1 MATHI
6 SRGQENYFLSTSL
19 AMTSSI
25 ERLKRKCGRIIER
38 GSLGQ
43 KQREKKHT
51 SFMQWSY
58 STAQSTTESYKDLKK
73 TTKKLQ
79 SRTYLLRSLLE
90 YTVLMNMGEVN
101 TMNMTEWNTM
111 K

>member
-1 MATHI
+1 
-6 SRGQENYFLSTSL
+6 
-19 AMTSSI
+19 
-25 ERLKRKCGRIIER
+25 
-38 GSLGQ
+38 
-43 KQREKKHT
+43 
-51 SFMQWSY
+51 MQWSY

-111 K
+111 NMSEVNTMNMTEVNTMNITV